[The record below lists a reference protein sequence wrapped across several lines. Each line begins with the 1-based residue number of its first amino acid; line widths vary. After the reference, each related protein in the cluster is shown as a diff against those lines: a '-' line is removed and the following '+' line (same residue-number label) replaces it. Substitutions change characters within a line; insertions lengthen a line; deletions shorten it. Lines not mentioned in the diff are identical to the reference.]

1 MKDESKETGAAY
13 RVTIPNLP
21 ESARPRERLWRE
33 GPGSLTETELVAIIL
48 ATGSREGSALDLARY
63 LLGSFG
69 GLRELGNVTPEE
81 LSVVKG
87 VGPAKAAQVA
97 AAFELGRRL
106 GGPAGGVRPA
116 VNTPED
122 AARIVMARMRH
133 LDREEFRVILLDTK
147 NRVIHTETVAVG
159 TLNSTGVQP
168 REVFKNAIRRSA
180 AAVILVHNHP
190 SGDPSPTRE
199 DVALTQR
206 LIQAGEL
213 VGIEILDH
221 IVIGDNR
228 YVSLKAERL
237 I

>member
-1 MKDESKETGAAY
+1 M
-13 RVTIPNLP
+13 
-21 ESARPRERLWRE
+21 
-33 GPGSLTETELVAIIL
+33 
-48 ATGSREGSALDLARY
+48 
-63 LLGSFG
+63 
-69 GLRELGNVTPEE
+69 
-81 LSVVKG
+81 VKG
-87 VGPAKAAQVA
+87 VGPAKSAQVA

-106 GGPAGGVRPA
+106 AGAAGGVQPA

-122 AARIVMARMRH
+122 AARLVMGRMRH
-133 LDREEFRVILLDTK
+133 LDKEEFRVILLNTK
-147 NRVIHTETVAVG
+147 NRVVHTETVAVG

-168 REVFKNAIRRSA
+168 REVFKSAIRRSA
-180 AAVILVHNHP
+180 AAVILIHNHP
-190 SGDPSPTRE
+190 SGDPTPTRE
-199 DVALTQR
+199 DVALTRR